1 MTSDSDPSAG
11 ANRPSDDEIAQLE
24 AEQARLQ
31 AEVDTLRAELEHAP
45 RRPAGRSRRI
55 AAVALV
61 VVTSIVFTV
70 AVAGVWARRNAL
82 NTDRWVRTV
91 GPIAENQEVQAALG
105 TWITTELMRVID
117 PEELFEEVLPER
129 GQILAVP
136 LTNAVRGFVNDQVDA
151 FLASDAF
158 ERLWVEI
165 NERAHRRAVQ
175 LLEGDLP
182 PSLQVEDGDVVLN
195 VIPVINQVLA
205 AIGDVSPEIFGRTI
219 DIPTITVDDIPE
231 EAIQKLEDATGRT
244 IPDDFGQFTVF
255 DASRLQQVQDAVELF
270 NRLVVFA
277 VILAFVLIALTLWV
291 SPSRR
296 RTLLQLAVG
305 IALGTV
311 LIRRLALRA
320 EDDVVDLVKPE
331 NREAVGVVIGA
342 FVSSLLDATA
352 WILAIAA
359 IVAVIALLTGP
370 YRWAVALRSTTVS
383 TAQTLGGAL
392 GGAVTRR
399 PDDRTVEW
407 VVAHKELLQVG
418 GVVAGI
424 LVLLLFD
431 VSWWGVLL
439 LAALLV
445 AFELAVQ
452 RIAEVA
458 PGAET

>member
-1 MTSDSDPSAG
+1 MTSDSDPAAG
-11 ANRPSDDEIAQLE
+11 TNRPSDEIAQLE

-70 AVAGVWARRNAL
+70 AFAGVWARRNAL

-91 GPIAENQEVQAALG
+91 GPIAENQEVQDALG

-117 PEELFEEVLPER
+117 PEELFESVLPER

-136 LTNAVRGFVNDQVDA
+136 LTNAVRGFVNDQVDT

-165 NERAHRRAVQ
+165 NERAHRRAVE

-182 PSLQVEDGDVVLN
+182 PSLQVEDGEVVLN

-205 AIGDVSPEIFGRTI
+205 AIGEVSPEIFGRTI

-231 EAIQKLEDATGRT
+231 EAIEKLEDATGRT
-244 IPDDFGQFTVF
+244 IPADFGQFTVF

-277 VILAFVLIALTLWV
+277 VILAFLLIALTLWV

-320 EDDVVDLVKPE
+320 EDDVVDLVRPE

-370 YRWAVALRSTTVS
+370 YRWAVAIRTNTVS
-383 TAQTLGGAL
+383 TARTLGGAV

-418 GVVAGI
+418 GVVVGI

-431 VSWWGVLL
+431 LSWWGFLL
-439 LAALLV
+439 LAAV
-445 AFELAVQ
+445 IVGFELAVQ

-458 PGAET
+458 PEAET